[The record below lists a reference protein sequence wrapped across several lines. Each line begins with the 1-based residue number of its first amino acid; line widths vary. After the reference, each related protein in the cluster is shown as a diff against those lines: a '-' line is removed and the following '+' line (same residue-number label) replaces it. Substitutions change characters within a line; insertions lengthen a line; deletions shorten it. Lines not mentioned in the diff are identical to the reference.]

1 MVGHQRRNNTMRVG
15 GSQVIPRPNNYRTI
29 DHNPFTNLDTRAL
42 RSLDAVSAAVKAFK
56 PDQILRQPLENA
68 RPSAVLVGLFETSR
82 GVEAI
87 LTRRSQEMTNHRGE
101 ISFPGGRLDAGETV
115 VDAALRETHEEIGL
129 LPSDARVVGELN
141 GMATV
146 VSNSHIVPIVA
157 WTRYYLRAA
166 DAHRVISAL
175 VTNHWRPTLAAQLP
189 YPQSSARP
197 EFDLVAPLRAPMT
210 PMRKLIF
217 SSLGLVLQSSSPQPT
232 ASHGQ
237 LRLVNCDQRPSS
249 CSSSST
255 Q

>member
-1 MVGHQRRNNTMRVG
+1 MRVG
-15 GSQVIPRPNNYRTI
+15 GSQVIPRPNNFRTI

-42 RSLDAVSAAVKAFK
+42 QSLDAVSAAVKAFK

-101 ISFPGGRLDAGETV
+101 ISFPGGRLDAGETA

-146 VSNSHIVPIVA
+146 VSNSHIVPVVA
-157 WTRYYLRAA
+157 RYASEPNFRAVNSEVDRVFSVPLLELTQKDTYSQEHWVFSDREFQINFFYLDDETIWGATARILFQ
-166 DAHRVISAL
+166 VMM
-175 VTNHWRPTLAAQLP
+175 LA
-189 YPQSSARP
+189 
-197 EFDLVAPLRAPMT
+197 V
-210 PMRKLIF
+210 K
-217 SSLGLVLQSSSPQPT
+217 
-232 ASHGQ
+232 HK
-237 LRLVNCDQRPSS
+237 
-249 CSSSST
+249 
-255 Q
+255 

>member
-1 MVGHQRRNNTMRVG
+1 MVGHQRRNNTMRFG

-56 PDQILRQPLENA
+56 PDHILRQPLENA

-157 WTRYYLRAA
+157 RYASAPKFRAVNSEVDRVFSVPLLELTQKDTYSQEHWVFSDREFQINFFYLDDETIWGATARILFQ
-166 DAHRVISAL
+166 VMM
-175 VTNHWRPTLAAQLP
+175 LA
-189 YPQSSARP
+189 
-197 EFDLVAPLRAPMT
+197 V
-210 PMRKLIF
+210 K
-217 SSLGLVLQSSSPQPT
+217 
-232 ASHGQ
+232 HK
-237 LRLVNCDQRPSS
+237 
-249 CSSSST
+249 
-255 Q
+255 